1 MPPQP
6 PPLDHIRAGV
16 VELVLD
22 IARAS
27 VTDGQSNTLL
37 RRVCRELV
45 ELCGFAGCAAG
56 VLDGTTGSLRHL
68 IGSHPEAE
76 QLTRLARQLSDASG
90 LSALRSRPIVTAQ
103 NLTGERTVLAE
114 AAGKVGLPVTA
125 SITLPGLDEPV
136 GFLQLF
142 ATTEQALAEPV
153 LRELAPLAA
162 VLGMT
167 LHDAAAYEYSAGL
180 VDQLSE
186 ALEAQRPIEQ
196 AKGLLAE
203 RHGIDLAAAYR
214 MLREQAR
221 RRNIPVNAVAAEVV
235 AESWQKATEKAGADR
250 SPTERA
256 ESRKTDAR
264 RADAA
269 KAQQPSHIGGREQSS
284 GDSSESGDLT
294 DPGTAPLPA
303 QRREPTEGAEVE
315 RHTLF

>member
-1 MPPQP
+1 
-6 PPLDHIRAGV
+6 V

-27 VTDGQSNTLL
+27 VTDSQPVELL
-37 RRVCRELV
+37 RRVCREVV
-45 ELCGFAGCAAG
+45 ELCGLAGAAAG

-76 QLTRLARQLSDASG
+76 QLTRLARQLTEAGG

-142 ATTEQALAEPV
+142 ATTEQVLAEPV
-153 LRELAPLAA
+153 LRELVPLAD
-162 VLGMT
+162 VLGVT
-167 LHDAAAYEYSAGL
+167 LHDAGAYAYSAGL

-203 RHGIDLAAAYR
+203 RNGVDLAAAYR

-221 RRNIPVNAVAAEVV
+221 RRNVPVNRVAAEVV
-235 AESWQKATEKAGADR
+235 AESWQKASENLNTEKTH
-250 SPTERA
+250 TEKTYAERTRA
-256 ESRKTDAR
+256 EKSE
-264 RADAA
+264 
-269 KAQQPSHIGGREQSS
+269 QPAHPGDREASHSDT
-284 GDSSESGDLT
+284 GDSGKPT
-294 DPGTAPLPA
+294 DPGTSPLPA
-303 QRREPTEGAEVE
+303 QRREPADGAEVE

>member
-1 MPPQP
+1 
-6 PPLDHIRAGV
+6 V

-27 VTDGQSNTLL
+27 VTQSRPSALL

-45 ELCGFAGCAAG
+45 ELCGLAGCAAG

-76 QLTRLARQLSDASG
+76 QLTRLARQLTEAGG
-90 LSALRSRPIVTAQ
+90 LSALRNRPIVTAQ
-103 NLTGERTVLAE
+103 NLTGGRSVLAE

-125 SITLPGLDEPV
+125 SIALPGLDDPV

-142 ATTEQALAEPV
+142 ATTEQVLAEPV
-153 LRELAPLAA
+153 LRELVPLAD
-162 VLGMT
+162 VLGVT
-167 LHDAAAYEYSAGL
+167 LHDTSAYEYSAGL

-203 RHGIDLAAAYR
+203 RNGIDLAAAYR

-221 RRNIPVNAVAAEVV
+221 RRNVSINAVAAEVV
-235 AESWQKATEKAGADR
+235 AESWRKAVETSHGQASITEDSSTEPPATASANPPKPDGERGRQAGR
-250 SPTERA
+250 EPS
-256 ESRKTDAR
+256 
-264 RADAA
+264 RAD
-269 KAQQPSHIGGREQSS
+269 KADAGEPA
-284 GDSSESGDLT
+284 

-315 RHTLF
+315 RQTLF